1 MAEPKFIWHHTETVP
16 PIVTKVGQSDN
27 VIFRFGR
34 FCLNPTFAY
43 NFTQGPK
50 PEFCWPFGWNRK
62 DHWQACSVYACLN
75 LSFWASFCPPAC
87 SLPGSDND
95 LPSILFVAKE

>member
-34 FCLNPTFAY
+34 F
-43 NFTQGPK
+43 
-50 PEFCWPFGWNRK
+50 
-62 DHWQACSVYACLN
+62 SVWIPLLLITVLRDPN
-75 LSFWASFCPPAC
+75 QSSV
-87 SLPGSDND
+87 D
-95 LPSILFVAKE
+95 LLGEIEKIIDKHAVCMPD